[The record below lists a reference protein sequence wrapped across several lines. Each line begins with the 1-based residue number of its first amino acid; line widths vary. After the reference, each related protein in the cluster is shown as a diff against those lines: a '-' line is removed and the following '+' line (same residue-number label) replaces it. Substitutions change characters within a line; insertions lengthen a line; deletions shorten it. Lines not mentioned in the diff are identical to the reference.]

1 MKRTF
6 WAIRI
11 SREVEDLIRRI
22 YSEIP
27 ELKRGIRLVPPENV
41 HITLKFLGDTDEQQV
56 GSIIAAVKDQIINWH
71 SFPVTVGGTGTFPN
85 PRQPRIIFLD
95 IKDGLEKL
103 REISNIIENCMERFG
118 YKQEKR
124 AFTPHLTIGRVK
136 DDRQAI
142 NAVESLLRYQYEP
155 VPFNATQ
162 IVFFESTLTPQ
173 GAIYTPLEIITLK

>member
-6 WAIRI
+6 WALKVAPQIA
-11 SREVEDLIRRI
+11 DLIRLV
-22 YSEIP
+22 YADIP

-41 HITLKFLGDTDEQQV
+41 HITLKFLGDTEEQQL
-56 GSIIAAVKDQIINWH
+56 GLISAAVKEQAPAWR
-71 SFPVTVGGTGTFPN
+71 SFPITVAGTGTFPN
-85 PRQPRIIFLD
+85 ARHPRVIFLG

-103 REISNIIENCMERFG
+103 REISNIIENCMEHFG
-118 YKQEKR
+118 YDREKR

-136 DDRQAI
+136 DERQAI
-142 NAVESLLRYQYEP
+142 NAVESLLRYQYQP
-155 VPFNATQ
+155 VTFSTTE